1 MTRFE
6 SVRSSQQNRPLPP
19 NPPNAH
25 NPLLGLHSTPST
37 TSMQAHLIVQD
48 HSPPMFETSQFYPQV
63 SPGYH
68 PPQHHYP
75 MEVEPRLRSA
85 SINSPHQPG
94 PTLSQPLSDIS
105 SVTQSSVFTESNL
118 PHPDNRNPFSPNNPV
133 PYEIPNVSESGHH
146 SVSPPAQF
154 HISNTHR
161 PHTATGVVP
170 HAAVGVLSSH
180 HSNNPQHHT
189 ALTQSNMELFE
200 LNAPPVPPHRAHS
213 NAGLIH
219 SPNSAFRDNHSA
231 SPRLVRPESGLYSEI
246 PTESGEPVISGPIN
260 TKHRGLPLNSR
271 GGMNSPVSSD
281 QYSSYSDIPAACSP
295 TLNEQNE
302 EQEKRDKFSPHL
314 KSYHS
319 NGQQSPSHSS
329 LSDSI
334 SSFSTDSRGH
344 SPSREKGGTHK
355 QLSPTKS
362 SSSQHR
368 HSQEGTPKR
377 QNGDLSS
384 SALPR
389 TNSKSSHVSS
399 HFKEVRYM
407 VIMI

>member
-1 MTRFE
+1 MSRFE

-25 NPLLGLHSTPST
+25 NPLHVLHSTPST
-37 TSMQAHLIVQD
+37 TSMQAHLIGRD
-48 HSPPMFETSQFYPQV
+48 HSSPTMFETNQFYPQI
-63 SPGYH
+63 SPGY
-68 PPQHHYP
+68 PSQHHYP
-75 MEVEPRLRSA
+75 IELEPRLRSA
-85 SINSPHQPG
+85 SITSPHQPG

-105 SVTQSSVFTESNL
+105 SVTPSSVFTESNL

-146 SVSPPAQF
+146 SVSPPA
-154 HISNTHR
+154 HMHSISNPHR

-170 HAAVGVLSSH
+170 HTAVGVLSSH
-180 HSNNPQHHT
+180 PSSHQHNT
-189 ALTQSNMELFE
+189 ALTKSNMELFE
-200 LNAPPVPPHRAHS
+200 LNAPPIPPHRAQS
-213 NAGLIH
+213 NAGAMH
-219 SPNSAFRDNHSA
+219 SPNNVFRDNHSA

-246 PTESGEPVISGPIN
+246 PTESGEPVISVPID
-260 TKHRGLPLNSR
+260 TKHRGLPLNSM
-271 GGMNSPVSSD
+271 GGANSPVSSD

-295 TLNEQNE
+295 TLKEQNIE

-314 KSYHS
+314 KSYPS
-319 NGQQSPSHSS
+319 NGQHSPGHSS

-334 SSFSTDSRGH
+334 SSFSTDSQSH
-344 SPSREKGGTHK
+344 SPSREKGSAHK

-368 HSQEGTPKR
+368 HSQEGTPMR
-377 QNGDLSS
+377 QNGDPKSN
-384 SALPR
+384 ALPR

-399 HFKEVRYM
+399 HFKEVRYNDK
-407 VIMI
+407 